1 MGHPNGVHADPRDAR
16 NRGRSRMV
24 PLGGLAALCEAD
36 IIFTSSHLTPRPKAT
51 EIAVLPGTG
60 PAFLRVARASRL
72 HSHLLVDQV
81 DTVDTVDVVDGA
93 ARATSLWSAP
103 RTQPA
108 STKSSVFS
116 ERSRKC
122 RIGIDADQARGS
134 GAPKS
139 KPVRNKRERDL
150 RRAHIESRQGRKKIA
165 HHFSGGNPRLPQTT
179 SPVGTADNST
189 AEFQNACRG
198 RVPRWRGWFGGSR
211 TGGGFQP
218 HNLGRGMPGLFN
230 PLRGWIVVVRTIPGL
245 RPGRLT
251 LDPVPESP
259 KAGLHRSGASPRSR
273 GSLSPG

>member
-1 MGHPNGVHADPRDAR
+1 M
-16 NRGRSRMV
+16 
-24 PLGGLAALCEAD
+24 
-36 IIFTSSHLTPRPKAT
+36 
-51 EIAVLPGTG
+51 LPGTG

-150 RRAHIESRQGRKKIA
+150 RRAHIEPRQGRKKIA

-211 TGGGFQP
+211 TGVDSSPTILGEGCRACSTPFGVGSLWCARSPGCAQGDSHWTP
-218 HNLGRGMPGLFN
+218 FRSPQRPVCIGRGRAHGL
-230 PLRGWIVVVRTIPGL
+230 VVRCPPDNATGMPFSGDSGML
-245 RPGRLT
+245 TAMLRQCGRVRRGPAARPGGAASNARG
-251 LDPVPESP
+251 DP
-259 KAGLHRSGASPRSR
+259 
-273 GSLSPG
+273 